1 MTEAVVLTAPGTL
14 EVVQRASRPLGA
26 GEVRLRVDAAGI
38 CGSDVHGYA
47 GLNDRR
53 PVGVVMGHETIGTVI
68 EMSDGS
74 TLEVGTRVAVNP
86 VVACGTCDQCRAGR
100 DNLCVQRRLYGCC
113 LELDG
118 GLTTDMV
125 VSAANCVPVDASAD
139 VLGLAL
145 IEPMAVGTHA
155 VRLAR
160 VRSGSEVLVL
170 GGGPIGIAVALASMN
185 AGAAVLISE
194 PMPGRRELAEKLG
207 AATCAPEEFR
217 ATTTEY
223 ELAFECVGVAQTIQ
237 DAITKVPPSGT
248 IICLGLAGTTMEVPA
263 VPLVVHERRMLGS
276 SAYTRDDF
284 AETARSVAAQAGNLA
299 NLVEHTVGL
308 AEMPHVFAEYHDG
321 RQQAMKTL
329 YLNDAASL

>member
-14 EVVQRASRPLGA
+14 ELVQRASRPLGS

-38 CGSDVHGYA
+38 CGSDVHGFA

-68 EMSDGS
+68 EKSDGS

-86 VVACGTCDQCRAGR
+86 VVACGTCDQCRADR

-118 GLTTDMV
+118 GLATDMV
-125 VSAANCVPVDASAD
+125 VRAANCVPVNASAD
-139 VLGLAL
+139 ILGLAL

-155 VRLAR
+155 VRLAE
-160 VRSGSEVLVL
+160 VRSEPQVLVL

-207 AATCAPEEFR
+207 AATCAPEELR
-217 ATTTEY
+217 TVTTEF
-223 ELAFECVGVAQTIQ
+223 ELAFECVGAAQTVH
-237 DAITKVPPSGT
+237 DAITNLPPGGT
-248 IICLGLAGTTMEVPA
+248 VICLGLAGATMEVPA
-263 VPLVVHERRMLGS
+263 AALVVHERRMLGS
-276 SAYTRDDF
+276 SAYTHEDF

-299 NLVEHTVGL
+299 SLVEHTVSL
-308 AEMPHVFAEYHDG
+308 VKMPQVFADYHGG
-321 RQQAMKTL
+321 RLSAMKTL
-329 YLNDAASL
+329 YLNDAASP